1 MLVISSPTQM
11 GEFSLKARS
20 EGKTLGLVPTM
31 GYLHEGH
38 LSLVRRAREGN
49 DLVVISIFVNPA
61 QFGPSEDL
69 DKYPRDIERD
79 KALAE
84 KEGVDV
90 IFHPSAKDMYSRDA
104 STYVEET
111 MLSRHLCGLWRPGH
125 FKGVTTVVLKLFNIV
140 EPHTAYF
147 GRKDAQQAL
156 IIERMV
162 RDLDIPV
169 NITVCPIIREP
180 DGLAMSSR
188 NSYLSPEERRN
199 ALALWEALQTAKK
212 KIDEGERDSGLLKT
226 GMREIIEPKASRID
240 YISISDVRTLEE
252 ISEIKGEI
260 LIALA
265 VFIGSTRLVDN
276 LQIEVPE

>member
-11 GEFSLKARS
+11 REFSLKARS
-20 EGKTLGLVPTM
+20 EGKTLGFVPTM

-38 LSLVRRAREGN
+38 LSLVRKARGEN

-69 DKYPRDIERD
+69 EKYPRDPERD

-84 KEGVDV
+84 KESVDV
-90 IFHPSAKDMYSRDA
+90 IFHPSEKDMYAQNA
-104 STYVEET
+104 STYIEET
-111 MLSRHLCGLWRPGH
+111 MLSQRLCGLSRPGH
-125 FKGVTTVVLKLFNIV
+125 FKGVTTIVLKLFNIV
-140 EPHTAYF
+140 QPHTAYF
-147 GRKDAQQAL
+147 GQKDAQQAL
-156 IIERMV
+156 IIKRMV
-162 RDLDIPV
+162 RDLDVPV

-188 NSYLSPEERRN
+188 NSYLSSEERKD
-199 ALALWEALQTAKK
+199 ALVLWRALQTAKK
-212 KIDEGERDSGLLKT
+212 KIDEGERDSRLLRT
-226 GMREIIEPKASRID
+226 GMREIIEPKASKID

-252 ISEIKGEI
+252 ISEIRGEI

-265 VFIGSTRLVDN
+265 VFIGSTRLIDN
-276 LQIEVPE
+276 MQIKVPE